1 MNAPTTIPVAIINPD
16 APNESLEAKQP
27 SVDNGTRCHDTEGYF
42 SRDYMQLEWQKLWTQ
57 SWLIAG
63 VSSDIPNI
71 GDYFLFNI
79 GNESIIV
86 TNTDEGIRA
95 FYNVCSHRGARL
107 VSEERGNKK
116 VFVCPFHSWSFHNNG
131 DLRRI
136 TDEETF
142 HPDVVKHRPG
152 LTPVKC
158 ETHAGIVFICMS
170 DEVAPLKEMI
180 GLPDDYLES
189 YQIDRMK
196 VVRHVRSEWGANWK
210 VGVEAFYESYHLHA
224 VHPETRGVMGD
235 LNVQYDLYPNGA
247 SRMIVPLGQP
257 SPRMHDQD
265 TVNEG
270 LQAMLQDAG
279 VDPATFSGS
288 AADVRRAIQRGKRE
302 RAERLGLDYSR
313 FVDGQLSDSWATGV
327 FPNVQIGCHPE
338 AVFLMRFIPHETDP
352 ERFYYDTMT
361 LLFPADDPDYCPP
374 AWMGLPEG
382 TDVTGRTRPATEHYT
397 IEEDAGLGLV
407 LSQDA
412 AFLPIVQQGMRS
424 RGFKGQLWGEQE
436 QRLRHFHV
444 ELERRLGLDVSAS
457 GAGRDRQ

>member
-1 MNAPTTIPVAIINPD
+1 MNADAIPVAIINPD
-16 APNESLEAKQP
+16 APADSLEAKQP
-27 SVDNGTRCHDTEGYF
+27 YIDNGVERAGKDGYF
-42 SRDYMQLEWQKLWTQ
+42 SRDYMRKEWDRLWTQ

-63 VSSDIPNI
+63 VTADLEKV

-79 GNESIIV
+79 GDESIIV
-86 TNTDEGIRA
+86 TLTEDGVRA
-95 FYNVCSHRGARL
+95 FYNVCSHRGSRL
-107 VSEERGNKK
+107 LSEERGNRK
-116 VFVCPFHSWSFHNNG
+116 VIVCPFHSWSFNNDG
-131 DLRRI
+131 SLRRI

-142 HPDVVKHRPG
+142 RPEVVAHRPG
-152 LTPVKC
+152 LKAVHC
-158 ETHAGIVFICMS
+158 EVHAGIVFINMT
-170 DEVAPLKEMI
+170 EGEAPPLAEAI
-180 GLPDDYLES
+180 GLPEGYLEA
-189 YQIDRMK
+189 YRIDRMK

-257 SPRMHDQD
+257 SPRAADQT

-270 LQAMLQDAG
+270 LKAMLKDAG
-279 VDPATFSGS
+279 IDPTGFDGT
-288 AADVRRAIQRGKRE
+288 AADVRRAIQQAKRE
-302 RAERLGLDYSR
+302 RSDRLGLEYER
-313 FVDGQLSDSWATGV
+313 FTDGQLSDSWATGI

-361 LLFPADDPDYCPP
+361 LMLPAEDPDYSPP
-374 AWMGLPEG
+374 AWMGLPED
-382 TDVTGRTRPATEHYT
+382 TDVTGAVRPATEYYT
-397 IEEDAGLGLV
+397 LEEDPQLGLV

-412 AFLPIVQQGMRS
+412 SLLPVVQQGMRS
-424 RGFKGQLWGEQE
+424 RGFAGQLWGEQE

-444 ELERRLGLDVSAS
+444 ELERRLA
-457 GAGRDRQ
+457 AP